1 MADDTESPAALD
13 EPAEILEI
21 VDAEALVGL
30 EPGTRI
36 QRLVRSDGIHH
47 DVEVVRVTC
56 PDCAES
62 FTGTKRDA
70 GGFLAGHGAYH
81 AHEEEQSFLD
91 HLA

>member
-1 MADDTESPAALD
+1 MPTEPESTVEEAAGV
-13 EPAEILEI
+13 LEV
-21 VDAEALVGL
+21 VDAVELAGL

-36 QRLVRSDGIHH
+36 QRLVRVDGIHH

-56 PDCAES
+56 PECAES

-81 AHEEEQSFLD
+81 AHEEQRSFLD
-91 HLA
+91 HLT